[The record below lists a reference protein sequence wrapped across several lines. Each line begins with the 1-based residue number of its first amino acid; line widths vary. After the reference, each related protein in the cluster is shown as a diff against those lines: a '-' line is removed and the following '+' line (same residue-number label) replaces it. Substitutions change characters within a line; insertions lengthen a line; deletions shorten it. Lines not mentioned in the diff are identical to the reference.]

1 MAGNIETAIGEE
13 LDYMSYAK
21 FVKEMITDNWHRE
34 QITVD
39 QTNTN
44 VSATIAV
51 AVAGATSGANTVIT
65 ITCPSGRVMSMMG
78 TQQVARGADRSTAH
92 SIWLRLSSLGIELN
106 ELTHI
111 NIQKTTPTTAVVP
124 LIKDIYQSL
133 SLCNQHNINTLNPP
147 PGTSTQGNF
156 YKGDDQIH
164 RFRKG
169 IILYGQEAL
178 QIQAVG
184 TTAMPLQ
191 IVSAANTQFA
201 IDMDFWT
208 QTV

>member
-1 MAGNIETAIGEE
+1 MAEVSETVK
-13 LDYMSYAK
+13 LYQDYSV
-21 FVKEMITDNWHRE
+21 FVREMMQDNWHRE

-44 VSATIAV
+44 IAATV
-51 AVAGATSGANTVIT
+51 GVTVAGATTGQNTVIT
-65 ITCPSGRVMSMMG
+65 VTCPSGRVLSMMG
-78 TQQVARGADRSTAH
+78 TQQVPSGADRATAH
-92 SIWLRLSSLGIELN
+92 SIWLRLSSLGVELN

-111 NIQKTTPTTAVVP
+111 NLQKSTPTTAVVP

-133 SLCNQHNINTLNPP
+133 SLCAQHNFNTLNPP
-147 PGTSTQGNF
+147 PAASTNGNL
-156 YKGDDQIH
+156 YKSDDQIH

-169 IILYGQEAL
+169 IILYGQEQL
-178 QIQAVG
+178 QIQVVG

>member
-1 MAGNIETAIGEE
+1 MVTQSSDIEKAYQ
-13 LDYMSYAK
+13 DYSV
-21 FVKEMITDNWHRE
+21 FVHDMMQDSWHRE

-39 QTNTN
+39 QTNN
-44 VSATIAV
+44 NISAV
-51 AVAGATSGANTVIT
+51 FGLAVAGANAGASTVIT
-65 ITCPSGRVMSMMG
+65 ITCPSGRVMSVMG
-78 TQQVARGADRSTAH
+78 TQQVPAGADRSTAH
-92 SIWLRLSSLGIELN
+92 SIWLRLTSLGVSLN

-133 SLCNQHNINTLNPP
+133 SLVLQQNITTMNPP
-147 PGTSTQGNF
+147 PTASTNGNL
-156 YKGDDQIH
+156 YKGDNEIH

-169 IILYGQEAL
+169 IILYGQEQL
-178 QIQAVG
+178 QIQVVG

-201 IDMDFWT
+201 MDMDFWT

>member
-1 MAGNIETAIGEE
+1 MVQTTDLEKAYQ
-13 LDYMSYAK
+13 DYSV
-21 FVKEMITDNWHRE
+21 FVHEMMQDNWHRE

-39 QTNTN
+39 QTNN
-44 VSATIAV
+44 NIAGVQGV
-51 AVAGATSGANTVIT
+51 AVAGATTGSNTVIT
-65 ITCPSGRVMSMMG
+65 VTCPSGRVMSIMG
-78 TQQVARGADRSTAH
+78 TQQVPAGADRSTAH
-92 SIWLRLSSLGIELN
+92 SIWLRLTSLGISIN

-133 SLCNQHNINTLNPP
+133 SLVNQHNINTLNPP
-147 PGTSTQGNF
+147 PAAANNGNL
-156 YKGDDQIH
+156 YKGDNDIH

-169 IILYGQEAL
+169 IILYGQEQL
-178 QIQAVG
+178 QIQVVG

-191 IVSAANTQFA
+191 IISAANTQFA

>member
-1 MAGNIETAIGEE
+1 MVSQTAELEKAYQDYSVFVQEMMA
-13 LDYMSYAK
+13 
-21 FVKEMITDNWHRE
+21 DNWHRE

-44 VSATIAV
+44 ISAVFGV
-51 AVAGATSGANTVIT
+51 AVAGATAGASTVIT
-65 ITCPSGRVMSMMG
+65 ITCPSGRVMSIMG
-78 TQQVARGADRSTAH
+78 TQQVPAGADRSTAH
-92 SIWLRLSSLGIELN
+92 SIWLRLTSLGISLN

-133 SLCNQHNINTLNPP
+133 SLVLQHNINTLNN
-147 PGTSTQGNF
+147 PGFTPVAGNI
-156 YKGDDQIH
+156 YKGDNEIH

-169 IILYGQEAL
+169 IILYGQEQL
-178 QIQAVG
+178 QIQVVG

-191 IVSAANTQFA
+191 IVSLANTQFA

>member
-1 MAGNIETAIGEE
+1 MANKAE
-13 LDYMSYAK
+13 LEKAYQDYSV
-21 FVKEMITDNWHRE
+21 FVQEMMQDNWHRE

-39 QTNTN
+39 QTNGN
-44 VSATIAV
+44 ISAVFGV
-51 AVAGATSGANTVIT
+51 ATAGATTGASNVIT
-65 ITCPSGRVMSMMG
+65 VTCPSGRVMSIMG
-78 TQQVARGADRSTAH
+78 TQQVPAGADRSTAH
-92 SIWLRLSSLGIELN
+92 SIWLRLSSLGISLN

-133 SLCNQHNINTLNPP
+133 SLVLQHNITTLNPP
-147 PGTSTQGNF
+147 PGVATAGNL
-156 YKGDDQIH
+156 YKGDDEIH

-169 IILYGQEAL
+169 IILYGQEQL
-178 QIQAVG
+178 QIQVVG

-191 IVSAANTQFA
+191 IVSLANTQFA

>member
-1 MAGNIETAIGEE
+1 
-13 LDYMSYAK
+13 MS
-21 FVKEMITDNWHRE
+21 I
-34 QITVD
+34 
-39 QTNTN
+39 
-44 VSATIAV
+44 
-51 AVAGATSGANTVIT
+51 
-65 ITCPSGRVMSMMG
+65 MG
-78 TQQVARGADRSTAH
+78 TQQVPAGADRSTAH
-92 SIWLRLSSLGIELN
+92 SIWLRLSSLGISLN

-133 SLCNQHNINTLNPP
+133 SLVLQHNITTLNPP
-147 PGTSTQGNF
+147 PGVATAGNL
-156 YKGDDQIH
+156 YKGDDEIH

-169 IILYGQEAL
+169 IILYGQEQL
-178 QIQAVG
+178 QIQVVG

-191 IVSAANTQFA
+191 IVSLANTQFA

>member
-1 MAGNIETAIGEE
+1 
-13 LDYMSYAK
+13 MS
-21 FVKEMITDNWHRE
+21 VR
-34 QITVD
+34 
-39 QTNTN
+39 
-44 VSATIAV
+44 
-51 AVAGATSGANTVIT
+51 
-65 ITCPSGRVMSMMG
+65 G
-78 TQQVARGADRSTAH
+78 TPLVPAGADRSTAL
-92 SIWLRLSSLGIELN
+92 SIWLRITSLGVEIN

-111 NIQKTTPTTAVVP
+111 NLQKTTPTTAVVP

-133 SLCNQHNINTLNPP
+133 SLCAQHNFNTLNPP
-147 PGTSTQGNF
+147 PTASTNGNL

-169 IILYGQEAL
+169 IILYGQEQL
-178 QIQAVG
+178 QIQVVG

>member
-1 MAGNIETAIGEE
+1 MSQVAELEKAYQDYSTFVSEMMA
-13 LDYMSYAK
+13 DS
-21 FVKEMITDNWHRE
+21 WHRE

-39 QTNTN
+39 QTNN
-44 VSATIAV
+44 NISAV
-51 AVAGATSGANTVIT
+51 FGLAVAGATAGASTVIT
-65 ITCPSGRVMSMMG
+65 ITCPSGRVMSVMG
-78 TQQVARGADRSTAH
+78 TQQVPAGADRSTAH
-92 SIWLRLSSLGIELN
+92 SIWLRLTSLGVSLN

-133 SLCNQHNINTLNPP
+133 SLVLQQNITTMNPP
-147 PGTSTQGNF
+147 PTASTNGNL
-156 YKGDDQIH
+156 YKGDNEIH

-169 IILYGQEAL
+169 IILYGQEQL
-178 QIQAVG
+178 QIQVVG

-201 IDMDFWT
+201 MDMDFWT

>member
-1 MAGNIETAIGEE
+1 MATAE
-13 LDYMSYAK
+13 LEKAYQDYSV
-21 FVKEMITDNWHRE
+21 FVSEMMQDGWHRE

-39 QTNTN
+39 QTNGN
-44 VSATIAV
+44 ISAVFAV

-65 ITCPSGRVMSMMG
+65 ITCPSGRVMSVMG
-78 TQQVARGADRSTAH
+78 TQQVPAGADRSTAH
-92 SIWLRLSSLGIELN
+92 SIWLRLTSLGVSIN

-133 SLCNQHNINTLNPP
+133 SLVLQHNITTLNPP
-147 PGTSTQGNF
+147 PANSTEGNL
-156 YKGDDQIH
+156 YKGDNEIH

-169 IILYGQEAL
+169 IILYGQEQL
-178 QIQAVG
+178 QIQVVG

-191 IVSAANTQFA
+191 IVSANNTQFA
-201 IDMDFWT
+201 IHMDFWT